1 MWLCEDGSLTLPAKK
16 ARAEGPYR
24 VSTRLC
30 EDGIASTRLDRRT
43 AAQRGKDGPRLRPTP
58 CGDERR
64 MRRETLLCEDGPRAE
79 GPYRA
84 LSAKKA
90 APTATDPTLSAA
102 SSPVGGKKSR
112 LRGEGK
118 DGGAPARQHGWI
130 GGRLRREEKTAVRLR
145 RETLMNRRAAA
156 RLRPTPRW
164 KEKTAAAR
172 QHANVAGSEG
182 GRTGRWLGDLPPCG
196 GEKAR
201 TVLGGM
207 GGEKETPLL
216 YRSASFLSCLTSVS
230 GTWPQNRPAKRR
242 GDSPVRRRPQRR
254 IRTGRGDPL
263 LSAFPAWWGC
273 PRPPTAGAP
282 RR

>member
-1 MWLCEDGSLTLPAKK
+1 M
-16 ARAEGPYR
+16 
-24 VSTRLC
+24 STRLC

-118 DGGAPARQHGWI
+118 DGGASARQHGWIGRWTRAYGPPRTERKKRRCPSTRLCEVGCWGRKRRRRGSTPTWLDRRTAAGKTAHPAVERKEGCAAARQHGWI

-172 QHANVAGSEG
+172 PRVNMAGSEG
-182 GRTGRWLGDLPPCG
+182 GRG
-196 GEKAR
+196 GKVAR
-201 TVLGGM
+201 
-207 GGEKETPLL
+207 
-216 YRSASFLSCLTSVS
+216 RSSTL
-230 GTWPQNRPAKRR
+230 WR
-242 GDSPVRRRPQRR
+242 
-254 IRTGRGDPL
+254 
-263 LSAFPAWWGC
+263 
-273 PRPPTAGAP
+273 
-282 RR
+282 

>member
-118 DGGAPARQHGWI
+118 DGGASARQHGWI
-130 GGRLRREEKTAVRLR
+130 GGRLRGR
-145 RETLMNRRAAA
+145 
-156 RLRPTPRW
+156 RPTPRW
-164 KEKTAAAR
+164 KEKKAAR
-172 QHANVAGSEG
+172 PHANMAGSEDG
-182 GRTGRWLGDLPPCG
+182 CAER
-196 GEKAR
+196 
-201 TVLGGM
+201 
-207 GGEKETPLL
+207 
-216 YRSASFLSCLTSVS
+216 
-230 GTWPQNRPAKRR
+230 KRR
-242 GDSPVRRRPQRR
+242 LCACAEKR
-254 IRTGRGDPL
+254 
-263 LSAFPAWWGC
+263 
-273 PRPPTAGAP
+273 
-282 RR
+282 